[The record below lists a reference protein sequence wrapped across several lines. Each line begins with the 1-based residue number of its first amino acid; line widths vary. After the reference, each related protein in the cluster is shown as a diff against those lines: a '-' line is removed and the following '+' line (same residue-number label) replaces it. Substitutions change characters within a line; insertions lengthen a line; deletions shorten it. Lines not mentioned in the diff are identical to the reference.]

1 MLRND
6 RLPVTVW
13 LVISIVTA
21 SITLCLCW
29 WPFNFRA
36 KNDVLVAPEQGKA
49 FFNMGMV
56 AAKPYNPGHAFTK
69 DTLQFDSSRGASFLF
84 LLTPSEIPKNGLG
97 CILTLHDGGKQS
109 PLVIA
114 QWQEHLALF
123 VRAPEAKK
131 GYREVGLRDQLKIG
145 KTVSLTI
152 VSTATETSVLIDG
165 QPVANYPGFSLLE
178 SHGQTKGQI
187 ILGNNQHGTEP
198 WHGSI
203 ERVIIHDQANL
214 FSPGSLPAN
223 RPVIDY
229 RFTDHNNETV
239 VNQGKGRFLLY
250 IPTRFVPR
258 SPVFLAPMSRKE
270 FGRSSTWQ
278 DVALNIMGFMP
289 ISFCFAPF
297 SGRITSQPVWQFLL
311 TVSLAFCFSLIIE
324 TGQVFLPSRHSSQ
337 LDLLCNAVGGLLVA
351 SCFFLSAHTNMGFSS
366 SFAEGSHE

>member
-1 MLRND
+1 M
-6 RLPVTVW
+6 TVW

-49 FFNMGMV
+49 FFNRCMA
-56 AAKPYNPGHAFTK
+56 AAKPHNRGHAFTK
-69 DTLQFDSSRGASFLF
+69 DTLQFDSRRGASFHF

-109 PLVIA
+109 PLIIA
-114 QWQEHLALF
+114 QWQEHLVIR

-145 KTVSLTI
+145 KTISFTI
-152 VSTATETSVLIDG
+152 VSTANGTSVLIDG
-165 QPVANYPGFSLLE
+165 QPMANYPGFSLLE

-214 FSPGSLPAN
+214 SSPGSLPAN
-223 RPVIDY
+223 RSVIDY
-229 RFTDHNNETV
+229 RFTVHNNETV
-239 VNQGKGRFLLY
+239 NNQEKGPFLLY
-250 IPTRFVPR
+250 IPTRFEPL
-258 SPVFLAPMSRKE
+258 SPIFLAPLTRKE
-270 FGRSSTWQ
+270 FSRSSTWQ

-289 ISFCFAPF
+289 ISFCFAIF
-297 SGRITSQPVWQFLL
+297 SGRITSQPGWQFLL
-311 TVSLAFCFSLIIE
+311 TVSLAFFFSLMIE

-337 LDLLCNAVGGLLVA
+337 LDVLCNTFCGLLIA
-351 SCFFLSAHTNMGFSS
+351 FCFCLQSVKKS
-366 SFAEGSHE
+366 